1 MAMAQE
7 DTPHDLHLVELLLLE
22 HERQRSLLVE
32 LHGAGGERGSLL
44 FRRLARML
52 AVHEA
57 AEEVVLYP
65 VVRANFPGGHGLAR
79 LAGQQEDAI
88 KKSLAELQTGDR
100 ARAHHLSTFASRSRL
115 RQLDEMV
122 RAHHDLE
129 EQHILAVLPE
139 MQDGPQLGGLATAYE
154 MVARVLPTRGHRHA
168 PSRPL
173 SNVLLGPPVAIL
185 DKLRDRRGN
194 GR

>member
-1 MAMAQE
+1 MAMAHEQ
-7 DTPHDLHLVELLLLE
+7 TSHDLNLVELLLLE
-22 HERQRSLLVE
+22 HERQRSLFVE
-32 LHGAGGERGSLL
+32 LHGAGGERGSVL

-79 LAGQQEDAI
+79 IAGQQEDAI
-88 KKSLAELQTGDR
+88 KKAVAELQTGDR
-100 ARAHHLSTFASRSRL
+100 AGAHHLSTFTSRKRL

-129 EQHILAVLPE
+129 ERHILAVLPQI
-139 MQDGPQLGGLATAYE
+139 QDGPQLGGLATAYE
-154 MVARVLPTRGHRHA
+154 MVARLVPTRGHRHA
-168 PSRPL
+168 PSRPIP
-173 SNVLLGPPVAIL
+173 NVLLGPPIAIL
-185 DKLRDRRGN
+185 DKMRDRRGN